1 MEIRSYRIEDADA
14 VATISATCARS
25 ESDFA
30 LNPLW
35 ETRGEFEMEFDR
47 FGIDPAAH
55 LLVAD
60 AGDGEVLGFV
70 GFLRR
75 PDSDTAGLIC
85 PVVMSGGRR
94 RGVGGE
100 LLRAAQVLATETL
113 GIRFATAGI
122 GTRNRGGYSLLASHG
137 FRPVRQHFF
146 MRCDTRPKEVDAPVA
161 GIAFAAAE
169 ASDVA
174 AIHAIYRSCGFEERS
189 GEQMK
194 AALSD
199 TRRIHAVAR
208 IEGRVMAFVEIEAHW
223 PQRVWVAY
231 VGVDEAIRDRGV
243 GSALVAWAL
252 AQRFDAGTESAM
264 LLLSPANRSA
274 LRAYE
279 KVGFRRSRLIDVLE
293 KRL

>member
-1 MEIRSYRIEDADA
+1 MQIRPYRIEDAPA
-14 VATISATCARS
+14 VATISATFANS

-35 ETRGEFEMEFDR
+35 ETQAELETEFER
-47 FGIDPAAH
+47 FGIEPTSH

-60 AGDGEVLGFV
+60 AGDGEVLGFA

-75 PDSDTAGLIC
+75 MDADTAGLIC
-85 PVVMSGGRR
+85 PVVVHGGRR

-100 LLRAAQVLATETL
+100 LLRATQTLASEKL

-122 GTRNRGGYSLLASHG
+122 GTRNRAGYSLLSSHG

-146 MRCDTRPKEVDAPVA
+146 MRCESAPPAVELPIA
-161 GIAFAAAE
+161 GLDFAAAD
-169 ASDVA
+169 ASDA
-174 AIHAIYRSCGFEERS
+174 DSIHAIYRTCGFEERREEDMS
-189 GEQMK
+189 T
-194 AALSD
+194 ALSD
-199 TRRIHAVAR
+199 GRHTHAVAR
-208 IEGRVMAFVEIEAHW
+208 IDGHVVAFVELETHW
-223 PQRVWVAY
+223 PRRPWVAY
-231 VGVDEAIRDRGV
+231 VGVEEAHRDRGV
-243 GSALVAWAL
+243 GSTLVAWAL
-252 AQRFDAGTESAM
+252 SERFDSEADSAM

>member
-1 MEIRSYRIEDADA
+1 MEIRPYCIADAPA
-14 VATISATCARS
+14 VATISATCAHS

-35 ETRGEFEMEFDR
+35 ETRDEFEMEFDR
-47 FGIDPAAH
+47 FGIDPATH

-60 AGDGEVLGFV
+60 AGDGEVLGFAGV
-70 GFLRR
+70 LCH
-75 PDSDTAGLIC
+75 PNADSAGLIC
-85 PVVMSGGRR
+85 PVVIRGGRR

-100 LLRAAQVLATETL
+100 LLRAVQELATDKL
-113 GIRFATAGI
+113 GIRIATAGI

-146 MRCDTRPKEVDAPVA
+146 MRCDARPKKVGARAAE
-161 GIAFAAAE
+161 IEFAAAD
-169 ASDVA
+169 ASDA
-174 AIHAIYRSCGFEERS
+174 EAIHAIYRYCGFAQRS
-189 GEQMK
+189 AAEME
-194 AALSD
+194 AALSGA
-199 TRRIHAVAR
+199 RRTHAVAR
-208 IEGRVMAFVEIEAHW
+208 IDGRTIAFVEIETHW
-223 PQRVWVAY
+223 PRRVWVAY
-231 VGVDEAIRDRGV
+231 VGVNEDNRDRGV

-252 AQRFDAGTESAM
+252 AGLFDAGTESAM

-293 KRL
+293 KTL